1 MLFFLRNYLDLL
13 DIKIKSKKQGNAIN
27 LAIKSQNFEIID
39 LILNHKDILP
49 SDSYILNYVV
59 SYFEKDPKENA
70 KFLVKLILD
79 KGMDPNLLREKFLK
93 KEQLNKKE

>member
-1 MLFFLRNYLDLL
+1 M
-13 DIKIKSKKQGNAIN
+13 
-27 LAIKSQNFEIID
+27 
-39 LILNHKDILP
+39 ILNHKDILP
-49 SDSYILNYVV
+49 SDCYILNYVV

-93 KEQLNKKE
+93 KE